1 MPFVVLSLRPIFCSV
16 DTSLRSLISDINWC
30 SHLFQYSRLLLCCL
44 TRPFQAV
51 TYSLRK
57 NSFNSHEVYLKVFV
71 VTSLTLVI
79 VESRARGFRV
89 LRYLRWRNGKL
100 PKLRLLPATLASL
113 ARSASS
119 AVSSAGGSL
128 TIHWACT
135 NLWTSEWTFYN
146 FFVDC
151 PWSKTAGVGRYP
163 LSGQGRHRQ
172 LYFYFWTPGSVL
184 FGLNLSFAPC
194 WKRRNTT
201 KAETD
206 ATSIQH
212 PKCWASLEQSEDII
226 DYLFRKMNWEWGTSW
241 EKLCSTNYLQGQIY
255 KRFVRSSGNIV
266 LIILVAFFKCVQ

>member
-16 DTSLRSLISDINWC
+16 DISLSSLIADINWC

-44 TRPFQAV
+44 TRLFQAV

-57 NSFNSHEVYLKVFV
+57 NSFNSHEVYLQVFV

-79 VESRARGFRV
+79 VESRARGFWV

-135 NLWTSEWTFYN
+135 NLWTSEWTFHN

-151 PWSKTAGVGRYP
+151 PWSKNRGSWP
-163 LSGQGRHRQ
+163 LPPVRARAPSSVVFLFLNSRKRIIWLESLFCTMLEKKKYYESRNGRHVYSTPQMLSQSRTKWGHNRLSVPKNELRVGHKLRKTL
-172 LYFYFWTPGSVL
+172 LYK
-184 FGLNLSFAPC
+184 LSSRA
-194 WKRRNTT
+194 N
-201 KAETD
+201 
-206 ATSIQH
+206 IQ
-212 PKCWASLEQSEDII
+212 
-226 DYLFRKMNWEWGTSW
+226 
-241 EKLCSTNYLQGQIY
+241 
-255 KRFVRSSGNIV
+255 
-266 LIILVAFFKCVQ
+266 AFC